1 MIKLSR
7 SMAVFARYDAGVEPA
22 ACDVG
27 FIGRCLQCIQPRS
40 DVGVVRQRLLDRFG
54 QACGGLGA
62 CSRGETRHSQCREGA
77 LHLVLRHGIALG
89 NGQSRVIGL
98 GSSNYSCRDEGVR
111 MCS

>member
-62 CSRGETRHSQCREGA
+62 CSRGEAE
-77 LHLVLRHGIALG
+77 
-89 NGQSRVIGL
+89 NDESRDFLDRKSV
-98 GSSNYSCRDEGVR
+98 V
-111 MCS
+111 